1 MTWPGGGQDQ
11 QGQQPQQWGQP
22 APQQQQQQPQYGG
35 FGQGGYGGLGAF
47 DQKPQKK
54 KGKHTKA
61 ILFSGLGVVLVA
73 AVVVTVV
80 LLTNGKSP
88 QAAPTPPPGPTTS
101 SKEIAKPPEPVREAA
116 KNPGWQ
122 VVANSITKLMY
133 EVPPAWK
140 PSAPADKREMLGN
153 PGISNLSKLGS
164 YQCGGGTYS
173 RGVTGMVALKPKEG
187 GPALETGTIAADYAK
202 GFANSFYRFT
212 KDGKTQTPQ
221 VALGQPKPVQRQG
234 VNGVV
239 VEATA
244 TTAPGE
250 PCMAASG
257 KVIAIVHLLK
267 EDSAIVMVANADTAA
282 VAGQESAPTATD
294 DELNKI
300 VDSFR
305 VATQ

>member
-11 QGQQPQQWGQP
+11 QG
-22 APQQQQQQPQYGG
+22 QQPQYGG

-47 DQKPQKK
+47 DQQPQKK

-88 QAAPTPPPGPTTS
+88 QAAPTPPPPGPTTS
-101 SKEIAKPPEPVREAA
+101 SKDVAKGPEPVREAA

-122 VVANSITKLMY
+122 VVANSVARLLY

-140 PSAPADKREMLGN
+140 PKPPADMRNALGT
-153 PGISNLSKLGS
+153 PGISTLAALGA

-173 RGVTGMVALKPKEG
+173 RGVTGMLGLKPKEG
-187 GPALETGTIAADYAK
+187 GPALEAGTIAADYAK
-202 GFANSFYRFT
+202 GFASSFYQFT
-212 KDGKTQTPQ
+212 KDGKTQQPE
-221 VALGQPKPVQRQG
+221 VKLGQPKPVERQG
-234 VNGVV
+234 FPGVV
-239 VEATA
+239 LEATA

-257 KVIAIVHLLK
+257 KVIAVAFVLK
-267 EDSAIVMVANADTAA
+267 PDHAIVMVANSDTAA

-305 VATQ
+305 IASE